1 MKLAKYW
8 VWDSVTANGVQVRC
22 RGWSDESEAAAHRK
36 AKQVG
41 ETMARRIA
49 TGDMDTADTG
59 YLYGDRPLPEP
70 VLETLEGGLITRNAY
85 GAAVLN
91 TSALMFLDVDREDTA
106 QAPAALD
113 LFSGLRSLFGKTPEP
128 PAPKPS
134 EVVTEMEAVARRH
147 NLGLRVYRTAAGF
160 RGIVTNHRYTPGSK
174 EAQQLL
180 TEFRCDPLYIRLCEA
195 QESFRARLTPKP
207 WRCGLY
213 PLPVKYPIEGHAAEG
228 ILQDWLRRYQANSAR
243 NATCRLVHT
252 IGPEASDP
260 ELAALIA
267 RHDRDTKANSQMPLA

>member
-8 VWDSVTANGVQVRC
+8 VWDSATAHGVKVRC
-22 RGWSDESEAAAHRK
+22 RGWSNESEAAAHRK
-36 AKQVG
+36 AQQIG

-49 TGDMDTADTG
+49 SGDMDPANTG

-70 VLETLEGGLITRNAY
+70 VLETLAGGLITRNAY

-91 TSALMFLDVDREDTA
+91 TSALMFLDIDREDAA

-113 LFSGLRSLFGKTPEP
+113 LFSGLRSLFGKAPAAP
-128 PAPKPS
+128 PPQAS
-134 EVVTEMEAVARRH
+134 QVVSEMEAVARRH
-147 NLGLRVYRTAAGF
+147 EVGLRIYRTAAGY
-160 RGIVTNHRYTPGSK
+160 RGIVTNRRYTPGSE
-174 EAQQLL
+174 EAQKLL
-180 TEFRCDPLYIRLCEA
+180 SAFRCDPLYVRLCEA

-213 PLPVKYPIEGHAAEG
+213 PLPVKFPIESQTAEG
-228 ILQDWLRRYQANSAR
+228 VLQDWLRRYQANSAR
-243 NATCRLVHT
+243 NATCRLVNAV
-252 IGPEASDP
+252 GPEATDP

-267 RHDRDTKANSQMPLA
+267 RHDRETKANTQMPLA

>member
-22 RGWSDESEAAAHRK
+22 RGWSDENEAAAHRK
-36 AKQVG
+36 AKQIG

-49 TGDMDTADTG
+49 TGDLDTADTG

-70 VLETLEGGLITRNAY
+70 VLETLPGGLITRNGY
-85 GAAVLN
+85 GAAVMN
-91 TSALMFLDVDREDTA
+91 TSALMFLDVDREDEA

-113 LFSGLRSLFGKTPEP
+113 LFSGLRSLFGKAPEP
-128 PAPKPS
+128 SAPRPS
-134 EVVTEMEAVARRH
+134 EVATEMETVARRH

-160 RGIVTNHRYTPGSK
+160 RGIVTNQRFTPGSK

-213 PLPVKYPIEGHAAEG
+213 PLPVKYPIEGQAAEG

-252 IGPEASDP
+252 IGPEATDP

-267 RHDRDTKANSQMPLA
+267 RHDRDTKANTQMPLA

>member
-36 AKQVG
+36 ARQIG

-49 TGDMDTADTG
+49 AGEMNTADTG

-70 VLETLEGGLITRNAY
+70 VLETLNGGLITRNAY

-91 TSALMFLDVDREDTA
+91 TSSLMFLDVDREDA
-106 QAPAALD
+106 EQAPAALD

-128 PAPKPS
+128 SAPQPS
-134 EVVTEMEAVARRH
+134 GVVTEMEAVARRY
-147 NLGLRVYRTAAGF
+147 NLGLRIYRTAAGF
-160 RGIVTNHRYTPGSK
+160 RGIITNRRFTPGSK

-207 WRCGLY
+207 WRCGLH
-213 PLPVKYPIEGHAAEG
+213 PLPVKFPIEDRAAED

-252 IGPEASDP
+252 IGPEATDP

-267 RHDRDTKANSQMPLA
+267 RHDRGTKASTQMPLA